1 MAMPAHEREPFL
13 EHDNDGRHPGVTLT
27 TDSTGTTAQPA
38 AEPGL
43 TVFTAQQVADAVN
56 HAADD
61 ILEAVVAGDEG
72 LRDAM
77 NLIVNATLGY
87 LTGEAQNLQ
96 DVVEQGYDA
105 DSPTVLSWIEAAVR

>member
-1 MAMPAHEREPFL
+1 MAMPAEEREQFL
-13 EHDNDGRHPGVTLT
+13 EQDHDGRHPGVTLT
-27 TDSTGTTAQPA
+27 TDSTGSTAQLA
-38 AEPGL
+38 AEPAP
-43 TVFTAQQVADAVN
+43 TVFTEQQVADAVN
-56 HAADD
+56 HAAGD
-61 ILEAVVAGDEG
+61 ILEAVEAGDEG

-105 DSPTVLSWIEAAVR
+105 DYPTVLSWIEAAV

>member
-1 MAMPAHEREPFL
+1 MAMPAQEREPFL
-13 EHDNDGRHPGVTLT
+13 EHDHDGRHPGATLT
-27 TDSTGTTAQPA
+27 TDSTAQPA
-38 AEPGL
+38 SEPAP
-43 TVFTAQQVADAVN
+43 TVFTEQQVADAVN

-61 ILEAVVAGDEG
+61 ILEAVEAGDEG

-87 LTGEAQNLQ
+87 LTGAAQNLQ

-105 DSPTVLSWIEAAVR
+105 DYPTVLSWIEAAV